1 MSRRPAVVVSCVVS
15 CVVGCVASLILASC
29 GSDHRAAAQLSPDG
43 HAYDAI
49 GATGFVLPAGAAVR
63 VVFDGF
69 SVHVTGVC
77 STMTGDYKI
86 VEGLLV
92 VPSLTRADATCTS
105 PTSLQLDDHLAA
117 LVRSSPR
124 LRLASGVLTLSSGAT
139 ALQLRETT
147 SAADLPLEGTLWT
160 VTGVGNGDTV
170 SRDNS
175 VQPATLRFHDGLLDL
190 FAGCNVGTAKAF
202 VRAHDVQ
209 ITDLVLGKRGC
220 PSTQMQLEFNVV
232 LALSGN
238 ATVRIEGESLVIA
251 TGSHSLLLEGASG

>member
-1 MSRRPAVVVSCVVS
+1 MSRRRAVVS
-15 CVVGCVASLILASC
+15 CVVGCVASLVVASC
-29 GSDHRAAAQLSPDG
+29 GSGHRSVAQPDPDG

-69 SVHVTGVC
+69 AVHVTGVC

-86 VEGLLV
+86 VEGLVV
-92 VPSLTRADATCTS
+92 VPSLTRTDATCSS

-124 LRLASGVLTLSSGAT
+124 LRLAGGVLTLSSGAT

-147 SAADLPLEGTLWT
+147 AAADLPLEGTLWT

-175 VQPATLRFHDGLLDL
+175 VQPATLRFHDGILDL
-190 FAGCNVGTAKAF
+190 FAGCNVGAAKAT
-202 VRAHDVQ
+202 VRADDVQ
-209 ITDLVLGKRGC
+209 ISGLVLGKRSC
-220 PSTQMQLEFNVV
+220 SSTALQLEFNVV
-232 LALSGN
+232 LALAGN
-238 ATVRIEGESLVIA
+238 VTVRIEGESLVIA
-251 TGSHSLLLEGASG
+251 SGSHSLLLEGVAG